1 MFHVVYSF
9 NGRETFKFCLTGSMN
24 CGSKDKPL
32 PADPNFFI
40 LQRLRDM
47 YFQVGDIEAPNPD
60 NGVATM
66 PIHHLAGLAPWS
78 CWNGPASHVV
88 WNMKW
93 SPAKGFVPV
102 RPVILS
108 KCEIKVPA
116 EGSAASAVPGGPP
129 AADDV

>member
-1 MFHVVYSF
+1 MK
-9 NGRETFKFCLTGSMN
+9 ETR
-24 CGSKDKPL
+24 P
-32 PADPNFFI
+32 
-40 LQRLRDM
+40 
-47 YFQVGDIEAPNPD
+47 
-60 NGVATM
+60 
-66 PIHHLAGLAPWS
+66 
-78 CWNGPASHVV
+78 GPASHVV

-116 EGSAASAVPGGPP
+116 GMAFQLPAEGSAASP